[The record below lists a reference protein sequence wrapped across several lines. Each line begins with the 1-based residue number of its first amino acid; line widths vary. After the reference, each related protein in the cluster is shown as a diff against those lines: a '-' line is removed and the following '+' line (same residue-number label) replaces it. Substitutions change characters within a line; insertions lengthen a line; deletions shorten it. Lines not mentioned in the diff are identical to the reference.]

1 MNLVKNTTHQL
12 PPRTAMEVF
21 EMLPEGTLAEVI
33 NNTIYMLP
41 APSLQHQIVIG
52 KLFTNITIFIEANK
66 LGICLVS
73 PVDVYF
79 DGNNALQ
86 PDILFISNA
95 NMGIIKNDKV
105 KGTPDFVIEV
115 LSLDKKYDLE
125 TKKLVYEKFGVK
137 EYFVV
142 EPFTKEV
149 VAFYHD
155 GKKYIAQETKTGK
168 LKSKLL
174 KKTFAF

>member
-1 MNLVKNTTHQL
+1 MNLVKHTTHQL

-33 NNTIYMLP
+33 DNTIYMSP
-41 APSLQHQIVIG
+41 APSYQHQRVVT
-52 KLFTNITIFIEANK
+52 KLILVLSSFVDDNN
-66 LGICLVS
+66 LGECVVS

-79 DGNNALQ
+79 DVDNALQ
-86 PDILFISNA
+86 PDILFICKA
-95 NMGIIKNDKV
+95 NLGIVQEGKV
-105 KGTPDFVIEV
+105 KGTPDLVIEV
-115 LSLDKKYDLE
+115 LSSDTKYDLE

-149 VAFYHD
+149 VAYYHD
-155 GKKYIAQETKTGK
+155 GKKYIAQDTDAGK
-168 LKSKLL
+168 LKSELL

>member
-33 NNTIYMLP
+33 NNTIYMSP

-52 KLFTNITIFIEANK
+52 ELFTNINVFVKSNE
-66 LGICLVS
+66 LGICFVS

-86 PDILFISNA
+86 PDILFISKG
-95 NMGIIKNDKV
+95 NMSIIKDDKV
-105 KGTPDFVIEV
+105 KGAPDLVIEV
-115 LSLDKKYDLE
+115 LSLDKEYDLE
-125 TKKLVYEKFGVK
+125 IKKLVYEKFGVK

-142 EPFTKEV
+142 EPLTKEV
-149 VAFYHD
+149 VSFYFD
-155 GKKYIAQETKTGK
+155 GKKYVLQERKIGK

>member
-21 EMLPEGTLAEVI
+21 EMLPQGTLAEVI
-33 NNTIYMLP
+33 NNTIYMSP

-52 KLFTNITIFIEANK
+52 ELFTNINMFVKTNQIG
-66 LGICLVS
+66 LCLVA

-95 NMGIIKNDKV
+95 NMGIINNDKV
-105 KGTPDFVIEV
+105 KGVPDLVIEV
-115 LSLDKKYDLE
+115 LSQDKKYDLE
-125 TKKLVYEKFGVK
+125 TKKVVYEKFGVK
-137 EYFVV
+137 EYFVID
-142 EPFTKEV
+142 PFTKEV
-149 VAFYHD
+149 VCFYFD
-155 GKKYIAQETKTGK
+155 GKKYISQESKTGK

-174 KKTFAF
+174 KKTFSF

>member
-1 MNLVKNTTHQL
+1 MS
-12 PPRTAMEVF
+12 
-21 EMLPEGTLAEVI
+21 
-33 NNTIYMLP
+33 P
-41 APSLQHQIVIG
+41 APSYQHQRVVT
-52 KLFTNITIFIEANK
+52 KLILALSSFVDANI
-66 LGICLVS
+66 LGECVVS

-79 DGNNALQ
+79 DVDNALQ
-86 PDILFISNA
+86 PDILFISKA
-95 NMGIIKNDKV
+95 NLGIVQDGKIQ
-105 KGTPDFVIEV
+105 GLPDLIIEV
-115 LSLDKKYDLE
+115 LSSDKIYDLE
-125 TKKLVYEKFGVK
+125 TKKLVYEKFVVK

-155 GKKYIAQETKTGK
+155 GKKYLNQDTKAGK

>member
-1 MNLVKNTTHQL
+1 MVSSNDTPYFL
-12 PPRTAMEVF
+12 PPRTAMEVY
-21 EMLPEGTLAEVI
+21 EMLPEGTLAGVI
-33 NNTIYMLP
+33 DNRIYIFP
-41 APSLQHQIVIG
+41 VPHIQHQIIIGVLAMQLFSFVNIKKFGKCVIG
-52 KLFTNITIFIEANK
+52 
-66 LGICLVS
+66 

-79 DGNNALQ
+79 DVDNALQ
-86 PDILFISNA
+86 PDIVFISNA

-105 KGTPDFVIEV
+105 KGTPDLVIEV
-115 LSLDKKYDLE
+115 LSSDTKYDLE

-155 GKKYIAQETKTGK
+155 GKKYVLQESKIGK
-168 LKSKLL
+168 LKCKLL

>member
-33 NNTIYMLP
+33 DNTIYMSP
-41 APSLQHQIVIG
+41 APSLQHQIIIG
-52 KLFTNITIFIEANK
+52 KLFTSINVFIEANK

-79 DGNNALQ
+79 DGNNTLQ

-95 NMGIIKNDKV
+95 SMGVIQNNKV
-105 KGTPDFVIEV
+105 QGAPDLVIEV
-115 LSLDKKYDLE
+115 LSSDKKYDLE

-155 GKKYIAQETKTGK
+155 GKKYLNQDTKVGK

-174 KKTFAF
+174 KKTFTF

>member
-33 NNTIYMLP
+33 NNTIYMSP
-41 APSLQHQIVIG
+41 APSFQHQDIVGELAMHIR
-52 KLFTNITIFIEANK
+52 LFVNSNALGSCITA
-66 LGICLVS
+66 

-86 PDILFISNA
+86 PDILFISKA
-95 NMGIIKNDKV
+95 NLGIVKDGKI
-105 KGTPDFVIEV
+105 KGTPDLVIEV

-125 TKKLVYEKFGVK
+125 IKKAVYEKFGVK

-149 VAFYHD
+149 VSFYFD
-155 GKKYIAQETKTGK
+155 GKKYILQESKIGK